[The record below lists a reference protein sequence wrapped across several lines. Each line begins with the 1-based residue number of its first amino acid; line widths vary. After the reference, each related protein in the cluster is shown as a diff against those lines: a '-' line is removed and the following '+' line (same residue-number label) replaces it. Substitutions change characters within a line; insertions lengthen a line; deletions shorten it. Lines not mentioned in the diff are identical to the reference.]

1 MLERGYDAGVSGATL
16 SETTLNTSNV
26 VPGSFGLVFKLFV
39 NDNIMAQPLYVPN
52 VVINQVAHNVLYV
65 ATMSDTLYGFDAD
78 VGGAPLWTRDL
89 AALVGA
95 TPVPIAK
102 FAISGAT
109 VSFGGSA
116 ATSVVV
122 VNARKITARTP
133 PHKKDLL
140 TSWWQT
146 TPMRTAAPCPGDLHT
161 TTNTDSLCCGWHCGC
176 YPHCGGCILR

>member
-1 MLERGYDAGVSGATL
+1 
-16 SETTLNTSNV
+16 
-26 VPGSFGLVFKLFV
+26 
-39 NDNIMAQPLYVPN
+39 
-52 VVINQVAHNVLYV
+52 VAHNVLYV
-65 ATMSDTLYGFDAD
+65 ATMSDTLYGFDVD

-133 PHKKDLL
+133 PHKKGPVNVVVTDHPDAHSSTLSGGFTYHHQHRFAVLRLALRLL
-140 TSWWQT
+140 PTLRRMYFALS
-146 TPMRTAAPCPGDLHT
+146 TA
-161 TTNTDSLCCGWHCGC
+161 
-176 YPHCGGCILR
+176 

>member
-1 MLERGYDAGVSGATL
+1 
-16 SETTLNTSNV
+16 
-26 VPGSFGLVFKLFV
+26 
-39 NDNIMAQPLYVPN
+39 
-52 VVINQVAHNVLYV
+52 
-65 ATMSDTLYGFDAD
+65 MSDTLYGFDVD

-133 PHKKDLL
+133 PHKKGPVNVVVTDHPDAHSSTL
-140 TSWWQT
+140 S
-146 TPMRTAAPCPGDLHT
+146 GDLHT